1 LKTERTLL
9 MIPGPIMCNPEVLR
23 SLAKPTLSHVSSKF
37 IEIFSET
44 LKGLKKVFLTEKGEV
59 FVIAGS
65 GTLAMEMSIVNTCE
79 TGDNVLILSNG
90 YFGER
95 FKEICERYQL
105 NVDYIEVKEWGENIQ
120 PETVKEKLE
129 KKDYKA
135 VTLTHVDTSTSVS
148 AQVKEIGEIV
158 KDSDAIFI
166 VDGVCATAGEEERM
180 DEWHIDILFTAS
192 QKAIGVPPGLAII
205 AFSQKALEIYEKRK
219 EPVKSYFM
227 DIGLWKPV
235 MDAYLEGRPAYFATP
250 PVNMIYALHESVK
263 QILNEGM
270 EERFKRHK
278 IIAKAFREALKTL
291 ELKIVPVSEEYA
303 ASTVTGIYY
312 PQGVTDEEFRK
323 SMIEYGVIV
332 AGGLGKLKGKIFR
345 VGHMGEVQPSD
356 ILATI
361 AAIEN
366 SLIKCGY
373 RVKPGSGLEAA
384 QELFAK
390 HKM

>member
-1 LKTERTLL
+1 
-9 MIPGPIMCNPEVLR
+9 MIPGPTMCDSEVLR
-23 SLAKPTLSHVSSKF
+23 SLSKPTLSHVSSKF

-44 LKGLKKVFLTEKGEV
+44 LKGLKKVFLTEKGEMFIV
-59 FVIAGS
+59 AGS
-65 GTLAMEMSIVNTCE
+65 GTLAMEMAIVNTCE

-105 NVDYIEVKEWGENIQ
+105 NVDYIEVKQWGENIH

-148 AQVKEIGEIV
+148 APVKEIGEIV
-158 KDSDAIFI
+158 KDTDAIFI

-180 DEWHIDILFTAS
+180 DEWHIDVLFTAS

-205 AFSQKALEIYEKRK
+205 AFSQKALEIYQKRK

-227 DIGLWKPV
+227 DIGLWKPI

-263 QILNEGM
+263 QILKEGM

-323 SMIEYGVIV
+323 NMVENGVIV

-345 VGHMGEVQPSD
+345 VGHMGTVQPSD

-373 RVKPGSGLEAA
+373 KVEPGSGLEAA
-384 QELFAK
+384 QELFTK
-390 HKM
+390 HRI

>member
-1 LKTERTLL
+1 LKFERTLL
-9 MIPGPIMCNPEVLR
+9 MIPGPTICTSEVLR
-23 SLAKPTLSHVSSKF
+23 ALSKPTLSHVSSKF

-44 LKGLKKVFLTEKGEV
+44 LKELKKIFLTEKAEM

-65 GTLAMEMSIVNTCE
+65 GTLAMEMSIVNMCE
-79 TGDNVLILSNG
+79 SGDNVLVLSNG

-95 FKEICERYQL
+95 FKEICERYNL

-120 PETVKEKLE
+120 PETVRERLE
-129 KKDYKA
+129 KKEYKA

-148 AQVKEIGEIV
+148 AKVKEIGEIV
-158 KDSDAIFI
+158 KNTDAVFI

-180 DEWHIDILFTAS
+180 DEWNIDMLFTAS
-192 QKAIGVPPGLAII
+192 QKAIGVPPGLAIL
-205 AFSQKALEIYEKRK
+205 AFSPKALETYERRK

-235 MDAYLEGRPAYFATP
+235 MDAYIEGRAAYFATP

-263 QILNEGM
+263 QILKEGV
-270 EERFKRHK
+270 EERFKRHQ
-278 IIAKAFREALKTL
+278 IMAKAFREALKAL
-291 ELKIVPVSEEYA
+291 QLQIVPISEEYA
-303 ASTVTGIYY
+303 ANTVTGIYY
-312 PQGVTDEEFRK
+312 PEGVTDERFRK
-323 SMIEYGVIV
+323 NMIENGVIV

-345 VGHMGEVQPSD
+345 VGHMGTVQPSD

-373 RVKPGSGLEAA
+373 KVKPGTGLEAA
-384 QELFAK
+384 QEILTK
-390 HKM
+390 I